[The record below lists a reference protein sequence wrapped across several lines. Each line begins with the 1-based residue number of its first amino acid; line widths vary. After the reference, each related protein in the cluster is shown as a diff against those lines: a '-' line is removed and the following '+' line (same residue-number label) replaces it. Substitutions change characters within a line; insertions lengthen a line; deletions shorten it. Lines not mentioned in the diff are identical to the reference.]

1 MSEYVSLHTHT
12 QMSFLDGYQ
21 SVEGL
26 VKRAVDLGQTAVAV
40 TDHQECSAHLRLQK
54 AADKHGIKGIYGM
67 EGYLTHDVAESRE
80 LKHKPSNFSHVTFLA
95 QNEKGLRN
103 LWGLSSSAYT
113 DNFYHRALTDWRHAR
128 EYVEG
133 LYATDGCLL
142 SFIAQAIIAD
152 DEQAQHELMGRYLD
166 TFQDNFR
173 MELHTWQ
180 FVDPSDESQ
189 RELNENMTKVN
200 QRKVDL
206 AHQYGVPLIVVN
218 DAHYSTPDEWE
229 NHALVWEMSTGSNSD
244 KTDRGQTASWVM
256 EDKDLYYWMDKH
268 GVSAEVVREAIAETK
283 RIADNCNVRI
293 EAEVKMPH
301 FSKSSQEDAKIL
313 IRKVE
318 EGFRR
323 KVEQAGLD
331 TDLYHERVMEEMR
344 LIVSKDFAGYFNVV
358 EDYVN
363 HAKNELDIFVGPGRG
378 SAGGSLV
385 AYLLDITGVDP
396 LEHNLLFERFLSPDR
411 AGFPDI
417 DMDFQK
423 SRLGDIKQYMADR
436 YGGDHVCGIGT
447 LSESGPKGILKD
459 LGRAMGV
466 SFGDSDAISK
476 IIGNDGS
483 DWHELMKVKS
493 EEFAP
498 YKEKYP
504 DLFKKA
510 SEMVGMIRQS
520 STHASGFL
528 VSSDPLLGD
537 LPLRKKNDTIVSAF
551 DMNEVEELGFVK
563 FDFLGIRHNDTIK
576 HCLDLIEKRHGKKI
590 DLYSFREEFDDVAVW
605 EPVWKGDTIGL
616 FQLEANLMTETA
628 KDFRPAT
635 MRECALLLAANRPG
649 VMAAGQLRPLID
661 RKHGRQDV
669 TYDHPM
675 LEEFLDETF
684 GIIVYQEQMMR
695 IARKIAGF
703 TGAESDWLRE
713 VIGKKKLEQIP
724 IVKEKFYSG
733 TLANEEFVSG
743 CQGPP
748 EDTIDKIWRSF
759 EASGSYAFN
768 KAHAV
773 EYAIVSAWEAWLKYY
788 YTPEFVAA
796 LMTSDPGGV
805 PRYVRYARKRGLE
818 VLPPDVN
825 ESGPLFSI
833 SDVGIR
839 YGLSSVRNIGWE
851 AAKEIERNAP
861 FTSLDDFMDRVPKRK
876 VNRTAIHHLI
886 MVGAFDSLEPD
897 RAMLQS
903 KFYAKVKMAED
914 KQRPLFDPSE
924 IKRNFETERELIG
937 TGVLYDPMR
946 PYADLVERACLE
958 TPDEVEDLIKGE
970 VARVGGLVNSVRAIR
985 TKAGKPMGFL
995 KLEWLG
1001 NEFDVTVFPEAWAQ
1015 FRPLLKE
1022 NTPVV
1027 CRIARLDRGCHMTA
1041 VERLDLMEED

>member
-1 MSEYVSLHTHT
+1 MSNFVGLHNHS
-12 QMSFLDGYQ
+12 QHSFLDGYQ
-21 SVEGL
+21 SVDSM
-26 VKRAVDLGQTAVAV
+26 VKRAAALGQSAVAL
-40 TDHQECSAHLRLQK
+40 TDHQECSGHLRLQK
-54 AADKHGIKGIYGM
+54 AADKYGIKGIYGM

-95 QNEKGLRN
+95 KNEKGLRN

-142 SFIAQAIIAD
+142 SFIAQAIIND
-152 DEQAQHELMGRYLD
+152 DEQTQHELMGRYLD

-180 FVDPSDESQ
+180 FVDPSDDRQ
-189 RELNENMTKVN
+189 AELNANMTKVN
-200 QRKVDL
+200 QGKVQL
-206 AHQYGVPLIVVN
+206 AHDYGVPLIVVN
-218 DAHYSTPDEWE
+218 DAHYSTEEEWE
-229 NHALVWEMSTGSNSD
+229 NHALIWEMSTGGNSD
-244 KTDRGQTASWVM
+244 KTDRGKTASWMM
-256 EDKDLYYWMDKH
+256 EDADLYYWMDKH
-268 GVSAEVVREAIAETK
+268 GIPAEIVRDAIAETK
-283 RIADNCNVRI
+283 RIADSCDVRI
-293 EAEVKMPH
+293 EADVKMPH
-301 FSKSSQEDAKIL
+301 YSKSSQEDAKVL

-344 LIVSKDFAGYFNVV
+344 LIIEKDFCGYFNVV

-363 HAKNELDIFVGPGRG
+363 HAKNKLDIFVGPGRG

-396 LEHNLLFERFLSPDR
+396 LRYNLLFERFLSPDR

-423 SRLGDIKQYMADR
+423 SRLHEIKQYMADR

-447 LSESGPKGILKD
+447 FSESGPKGILKD
-459 LGRAMGV
+459 LGRAMGTTY
-466 SFGDSDAISK
+466 GDAENISK
-476 IIGNDGS
+476 IIGGDGG
-483 DWHELMKVKS
+483 DWKDLMKNKS
-493 EEFAP
+493 EELAP

-551 DMNEVEELGFVK
+551 DMHEVEELGFVK

-576 HCLDLIEKRHGKKI
+576 GCLNLIEKRHGKKI
-590 DLYSFREEFDDVAVW
+590 DLYSFDEEFEDPAIW
-605 EPVWKGDTIGL
+605 EPIAKGDTIGI

-628 KDFRPAT
+628 KEFRP
-635 MRECALLLAANRPG
+635 MSMEECALLLAANRPG

-661 RKHGRQDV
+661 RKHGRRDV
-669 TYDHPM
+669 LYDHPM
-675 LEEFLDETF
+675 LEEHLNETY

-695 IARKIAGF
+695 IARHLAGF

-713 VIGKKKLEQIP
+713 VIGKKKLDQVP
-724 IVKEKFYSG
+724 IVKEKFYAG
-733 TLANEEFVSG
+733 ILANEEFVAQCDGNPQSTV
-743 CQGPP
+743 
-748 EDTIDKIWRSF
+748 DTIWRSF

-768 KAHAV
+768 KAHAI
-773 EYAIVSAWEAWLKYY
+773 EYAVVSAWEAWLKHYY
-788 YTPEFVAA
+788 KPEFITS
-796 LMTSDPGGV
+796 LMVSDPGGV
-805 PRYVRYARKRGLE
+805 PRYVRYARNQGFE
-818 VLPPDVN
+818 VYPPDVN
-825 ESGPLFSI
+825 KSGPSFSI
-833 SDVGIR
+833 SGEEIL

-851 AAKEIERNAP
+851 ASKEIEKHAP
-861 FTSLDDFMDRVPKRK
+861 FESLDDFMERVPKRK
-876 VNRTAIHHLI
+876 VNRTGIHHLI
-886 MVGAFDSLEPD
+886 MVGAFDSISPD
-897 RAMLQS
+897 RATLQS
-903 KFYAKVKMAED
+903 YFYSKVKMAED
-914 KQRPLFDPSE
+914 KQRPLFDPDDE
-924 IKRNFETERELIG
+924 KKNFETEKELMG
-937 TGVLYDPMR
+937 AGVLYDPMK
-946 PYADLVERACLE
+946 PYEDLVDKACLSDPE
-958 TPDEVEDLIKGE
+958 QIEELLKGE
-970 VARVGGLVNSVRAIR
+970 VARVGGLIASVRATK

-995 KLEWLG
+995 KIQWLG

-1041 VERLDLMEED
+1041 VERLDMM